1 MAGGR
6 GPRCRVLRGRCQR
19 GLAGAHQ
26 RRWPRCARWSR
37 TRAVPRPAC
46 GCLQGPRPAGRAGWA
61 WPAPARTGL
70 GEWGVWAPGT
80 VPFAAGRGR
89 SFSFAQRGDPSVV
102 ADSLTSR
109 VSDVYPASSPQRQS
123 VACPVGPGPGLQ
135 FQARP
140 FWKGLEFA
148 LHQSE
153 PQWGGTW
160 ASRPG
165 SPVGRV
171 RCRAG
176 HLTSFVPVVLLPAAE
191 SESPPWGW
199 GRAGPGSLCVG
210 QWAACVYRV

>member
-1 MAGGR
+1 MPRPPRPLPARPCRGSPEALAAVCTLEPDQSCAPPRMWLPAGAPTCRAGR
-6 GPRCRVLRGRCQR
+6 G
-19 GLAGAHQ
+19 
-26 RRWPRCARWSR
+26 
-37 TRAVPRPAC
+37 
-46 GCLQGPRPAGRAGWA
+46 A

-102 ADSLTSR
+102 ADSLTGR
-109 VSDVYPASSPQRQS
+109 VSDVHPASSPQRQS